1 MSDPQDVK
9 LFENYSLEQ
18 LFKQVVLNSRQNRHD
33 IKQSIKLVTDLVQ
46 NITDVQILSP
56 QIANYLGLM
65 VKNDQLLINLSK
77 TATKLMDQK
86 LTVVQGSQGGLSQQQ
101 RKHLIQQANK
111 QIEPIL
117 KQSRRFKTQQV
128 AEAKKIVGG

>member
-86 LTVVQGSQGGLSQQQ
+86 LTLVQGSQSGLSQQQ

-117 KQSRRFKTQQV
+117 RQSRRFKAQQ
-128 AEAKKIVGG
+128 ATETKKIAGG